1 MKKYIYILCLLPFFS
16 SCEDVVEVEVPTD
29 KPRLTVDAVMRIDS
43 TQPSSNF
50 YAQVKVSATSNF
62 FESIEPVELDQISIT
77 NLASQQTL
85 MLLETFIGS
94 GVYQRETTVDF
105 MTTGELIL
113 YIEYEGSRYAARTT
127 YVPAVPITK
136 LEQGDATLFSG
147 EETEIIVAFDDQ
159 PNQTDFY
166 LFDFDFNE
174 YLVTEDTF
182 YPGRTFEFSY
192 FYDDNVKDGMS
203 IDVSILGVDR
213 SFYNYMNQLIVQ
225 SGGDQGPFQTPSA
238 TVRGNILNITNIDDI
253 SDLDDLAASI
263 DQENFALGYFAVC
276 QTYTKSITIQ

>member
-1 MKKYIYILCLLPFFS
+1 MKKLIYILCMLPIFAA
-16 SCEDVVEVEVPTD
+16 CEDVIEVEVPTD
-29 KPRLTVDAVMRIDS
+29 KARLTVDALMRIDT
-43 TQPSSNF
+43 TQPSTNY
-50 YAQVKVSATSNF
+50 YAEVKVSVSSNF
-62 FESIEPVELDQISIT
+62 FETIEPAILEQISIT
-77 NLASQQTL
+77 NLASQENIPL
-85 MLLETFIGS
+85 FETFIGS
-94 GVYQRETTVDF
+94 GVYQSETTVDF
-105 MTTGELIL
+105 MTSGELIL
-113 YIEYEGSRYAARTT
+113 FIQHEGSRYAARTT
-127 YVPAVPITK
+127 YVPAVPIKK

-182 YPGRTFEFSY
+182 YPGRTFDFSY
-192 FYDDNVKDGMS
+192 FYDDDVKEGMT

-213 SFYNYMNQLIVQ
+213 AFYNYMNQIIVQ

-238 TVRGNILNITNIDDI
+238 TVRGNILNVTNIEDL
-253 SDLDDLAASI
+253 SDLDNLASSI

-276 QTYTKSITIQ
+276 QTFTKSITIE